1 MACNNQNCEC
11 CNPNSRQDAL
21 GLAQTGAN
29 STNVIGIPGP
39 SIFAYEKEMGYI
51 PEDMTYEEWRNQPV
65 GSTNEIIEFGDN
77 A

>member
-1 MACNNQNCEC
+1 MGCTNINCGC
-11 CNPNSRQDAL
+11 PDCASRQDAL
-21 GLAQTGAN
+21 GLAQT
-29 STNVIGIPGP
+29 STNSQQVIGIPGP

-65 GSTNEIIEFGDN
+65 GSSNEIIEFGDN